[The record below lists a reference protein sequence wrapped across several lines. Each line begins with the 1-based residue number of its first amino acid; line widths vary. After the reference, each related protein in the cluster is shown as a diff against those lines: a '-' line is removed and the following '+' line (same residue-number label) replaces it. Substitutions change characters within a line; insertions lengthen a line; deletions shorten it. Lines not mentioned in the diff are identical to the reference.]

1 MFIPKSSDV
10 WSGKKIMKSKANR
23 VVTTAMMV
31 QTWEKSPKTR
41 KRQKWRLD
49 QHNKQTPY
57 LEVTINIYFKFF
69 KQADAPL
76 GYWNGWTLMVSIH
89 TIHLPQ
95 VFKNQHLQ
103 NFLCK
108 HSVDIQGEIL
118 EPMQSFIQWGYLWN
132 TIITYRL

>member
-95 VFKNQHLQ
+95 VCKNQHLQ
-103 NFLCK
+103 IFCVN
-108 HSVDIQGEIL
+108 
-118 EPMQSFIQWGYLWN
+118 IQWTFKEKSWN
-132 TIITYRL
+132 QCKVSFSGGIFEIP